1 MSKSFI
7 IRTAIVAIT
16 FASLTA
22 KADVV
27 IDLFSDNQASQSVSN
42 GTITN
47 SATGPNIMGG
57 ERDIILTAGA
67 RVTVNSKA
75 QFDEL
80 VIGSSA
86 ASTGSNADRTFTAEI
101 HWDGVDTAVDKS
113 GVNLTPGIFP
123 ATDFSKLDGFSAS
136 VNQSDGSGFFE
147 VFIYNSAL
155 EVTSVLLPF
164 EPVTSGSPV
173 TFFIPFNFFSPVI
186 NLTDIIAVVLKLTA
200 TGNTDVNVGAIRAV
214 PAPSILVLLS
224 LGLLGLSGLAC
235 HKFN

>member
-113 GVNLTPGIFP
+113 GVNLTPG
-123 ATDFSKLDGFSAS
+123 
-136 VNQSDGSGFFE
+136 FFE

-224 LGLLGLSGLAC
+224 LGLLGLSGLAR